1 MECGEVSAY
10 EINIM
15 ELLASFHHDLRFDP
29 SLYPILHNFPID
41 SSLSPPHLF
50 FYKQISHNLYMC
62 LIISLFSLISPLPHI
77 YPSPLYCSLVLYQLH
92 MPLQPPKAQRVFVFP
107 GGCRGNLATGKAV
120 IISFQSLS

>member
-15 ELLASFHHDLRFDP
+15 ELLASFHHD
-29 SLYPILHNFPID
+29 
-41 SSLSPPHLF
+41 
-50 FYKQISHNLYMC
+50 LYMC